1 MKRANSLEKTLMMGK
16 IEGKRKNGWQRI
28 RWLDMIT
35 DSVDMNLSKLRE
47 TGEDRGWPATVHETA
62 KSQT

>member
-1 MKRANSLEKTLMMGK
+1 MMGK